1 MTTRVDSVDGKMAM
15 YESLQAL
22 KPQIE
27 AQKQGLPLPAQDI
40 FDSLVP
46 LRPAKWWEET
56 YLIQLRQLSMSMYLV
71 SFYQRKEADYAHK
84 GDMAEA
90 RKYSS
95 QVQANMVVVKHLQ
108 GLLQLTPS
116 QVKGESR
123 KHLGALD
130 IDAEIRSVDDL
141 QDGLNLYSH

>member
-1 MTTRVDSVDGKMAM
+1 MPRVDTTEGKIAM

-27 AQKQGLPLPAQDI
+27 AQKQGLPMPAQDI

-46 LRPAKWWEET
+46 LRPANWWEET

-90 RKYSS
+90 RKYSA
-95 QVQANMVVVKHLQ
+95 QVHTNMVVVKHLQ
-108 GLLQLTPS
+108 GLLQLTPT

-123 KHLGALD
+123 KHLGAT
-130 IDAEIRSVDDL
+130 EISTEIHAVDDL
-141 QDGLNLYSH
+141 EDGMSLYSH